1 VKLSGI
7 LPAVVTPFD
16 SDERFLAAS
25 FEKLLERVYA
35 AGVDGIYVC
44 GQTGEGMLQP
54 VEQRK
59 RVAEVAVKN
68 SPAGKQ
74 VIVHTGAPR
83 TADAIELT
91 RHASSLGVAAVSSL
105 PPAGVYSFAEVKA
118 YYEAVAPSATV
129 PFLIYYFP
137 NICPA
142 IASADQVLELLKI
155 PNVIGLK
162 FTDMD
167 MYKLMTLKATGCT
180 LFNGYDEVLVAGLLM
195 GADGGIGT
203 FYNLIPELFLQIY
216 RLAREQ
222 RWAEAR
228 AVQER
233 VDELI
238 RLTLR
243 FPALS
248 AVKRLL
254 RAAGVPCGPCMAPR
268 SQLDAQAEA
277 GLRAALA
284 KSSFA
289 NADFAAF

>member
-1 VKLSGI
+1 MKLSGV

-16 SDERFLAAS
+16 SNERFLAAS

-105 PPAGVYSFAEVKA
+105 PPAGVYSFAEVQA
-118 YYEAVAPSATV
+118 YYQAVAPSATV

-203 FYNLIPELFLQIY
+203 FYNLVPELFLKIY

-248 AVKRLL
+248 AVKHMLSV
-254 RAAGVPCGPCMAPR
+254 AGVPCGPCMAPR
-268 SQLDAQAEA
+268 SQFDAQAKD